1 MQFGLPN
8 VVKWIKIPLG
18 CIIWNLIF
26 GLLEPRKNYRL
37 VFGVLEMLDGQ
48 WSNKWLREK
57 LRMINTIVING
68 KNRQKYWS
76 CNSLKVCSLGFE
88 LYVKKKCSWKL
99 QHDESW
105 MVFHHMALFFG
116 DD

>member
-48 WSNKWLREK
+48 WSN
-57 LRMINTIVING
+57 
-68 KNRQKYWS
+68 
-76 CNSLKVCSLGFE
+76 
-88 LYVKKKCSWKL
+88 
-99 QHDESW
+99 
-105 MVFHHMALFFG
+105 
-116 DD
+116 